1 MSDQEFRGIAPKT
14 PAGESIFFYSLD
26 YWIGLCE
33 CIRMIIDESFP
44 PYPSMEAETAENVAE
59 LLERRLEFGLVRAYF
74 ELEARRTTQRSGY
87 PGCGSRGGSWRV
99 CRDDARLDQAIHR
112 LPERVRRLRGGL
124 KHCGPSVGG
133 GLPTRLSNGPRPH

>member
-33 CIRMIIDESFP
+33 CIRMIIDEDFP
-44 PYPSMEAETAENVAE
+44 PYPSMDAETAEYVAE

-74 ELEARRTTQRSGY
+74 ELEARQ
-87 PGCGSRGGSWRV
+87 
-99 CRDDARLDQAIHR
+99 
-112 LPERVRRLRGGL
+112 
-124 KHCGPSVGG
+124 
-133 GLPTRLSNGPRPH
+133 RLSDPDVPDEEAEAEVGEYVETMLDWTRQYIAFLKECGGCEAD

>member
-33 CIRMIIDESFP
+33 CIRMIIDEDFP
-44 PYPSMEAETAENVAE
+44 PYPSMDAETAEYVAE

-74 ELEARRTTQRSGY
+74 ELAARRHFSDPAVSEEETETEIGGY
-87 PGCGSRGGSWRV
+87 VETMLGWTRQYIVFLNECGGCE
-99 CRDDARLDQAIHR
+99 AA
-112 LPERVRRLRGGL
+112 
-124 KHCGPSVGG
+124 
-133 GLPTRLSNGPRPH
+133 

>member
-33 CIRMIIDESFP
+33 CIRMIIDEDFP
-44 PYPSMEAETAENVAE
+44 PYPSMDAETAEYVAE

-74 ELEARRTTQRSGY
+74 ELEVRQKLRDPDIPDAEAEAEVGEHVETMLDWTRQYIVFLKECG
-87 PGCGSRGGSWRV
+87 GCEAV
-99 CRDDARLDQAIHR
+99 
-112 LPERVRRLRGGL
+112 
-124 KHCGPSVGG
+124 
-133 GLPTRLSNGPRPH
+133 

>member
-33 CIRMIIDESFP
+33 CIRMIIDEDFP
-44 PYPSMEAETAENVAE
+44 PYPSMDAETAEYVAE

-74 ELEARRTTQRSGY
+74 ELEVRQKLRDPDIPDAEAEAEVGEHVETMLDWTRKYIAFLNECG
-87 PGCGSRGGSWRV
+87 GCE
-99 CRDDARLDQAIHR
+99 AA
-112 LPERVRRLRGGL
+112 
-124 KHCGPSVGG
+124 
-133 GLPTRLSNGPRPH
+133 